1 MIGRISVAAISM
13 CIAACASSGPET
25 PAPAET
31 ASSASVDAVASDNPS
46 APPAGDLHEMDAPS
60 VEKTASASPEND
72 PNEMVCRKEKVFGSK
87 MRFRVCRKRSDIEAR
102 SASDQEAL
110 RNSRSGTEAEAPD

>member
-1 MIGRISVAAISM
+1 MIGRLSVAAISM

-46 APPAGDLHEMDAPS
+46 APPAGLVPETDPPAVEQTAIVSPASDADEIICKLERES
-60 VEKTASASPEND
+60 
-72 PNEMVCRKEKVFGSK
+72 GSN
-87 MRFRVCRKRSDIEAR
+87 MRFRVCRKRSEIEAR
-102 SASDQEAL
+102 SAADQDAL
-110 RNSRSGTEAEAPD
+110 RNSRGTEAEARN